1 MSGGVTGMTNDS
13 LLRCMAK
20 TSAGMLGRVVIYGS
34 YAVVTVAV
42 LWILGNVVIA
52 LRHPLE
58 TIHEIL
64 VVILWWVYTVE
75 VWVLSISTYSSDIWL
90 HFYLFVLALL
100 LAYTVLVLLFVLAL
114 FALFLALFAFVLFAV
129 FTGKKVSEAY
139 PQYRKWIKGLVKQG

>member
-1 MSGGVTGMTNDS
+1 MTDKELPEDPS

-34 YAVVTVAV
+34 YVVVTVAV
-42 LWILGNVVIA
+42 LWILGNVVVAIH
-52 LRHPLE
+52 RPLE

-64 VVILWWVYTVE
+64 VLILWWVYTVE
-75 VWVLSISTYSSDIWL
+75 VWVLSISAYSSDIWL

-114 FALFLALFAFVLFAV
+114 FALFLVLFGFVISAF
-129 FTGKKVSEAY
+129 FTKTKVYEAY
-139 PQYRKWIKGLVKQG
+139 LKYRDWINGLVKKE